1 MKEPLY
7 RWVCTM
13 CGISDEAENSEMARI
28 NIDVHVQ
35 VAHPSTRKVVKVE
48 ADSAGDLLVVGD
60 EHDDTGGA
68 ADGKDGRLRP

>member
-13 CGISDEAENSEMARI
+13 CGISDEAENSEIARI

-35 VAHPSTRKVVKVE
+35 VAHPLAPKAVKVQP
-48 ADSAGDLLVVGD
+48 DSARDLVVLGD
-60 EHDDTGGA
+60 EHDDGGA
-68 ADGKDGRLRP
+68 ADGKDGRVRP

>member
-35 VAHPSTRKVVKVE
+35 VAHPSAARAAGE
-48 ADSAGDLLVVGD
+48 RADPAGLVVPGD
-60 EHDDTGGA
+60 ERDDAAGG
-68 ADGKDGRLRP
+68 DGRSATR